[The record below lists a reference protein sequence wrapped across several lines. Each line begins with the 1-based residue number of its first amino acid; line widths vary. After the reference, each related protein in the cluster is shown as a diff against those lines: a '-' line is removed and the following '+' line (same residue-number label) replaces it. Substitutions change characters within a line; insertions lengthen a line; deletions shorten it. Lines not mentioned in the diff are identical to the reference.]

1 VKRLT
6 PSEPDAGSELDT
18 RERILEVAAKLFA
31 KQGYDGTSVRD
42 IAKELGIANPS
53 IYYHFKS
60 KVDILI
66 ELLREPLKTVELAV
80 AEAKKLSG
88 EAKIRRILEGLL
100 DALEVHQ
107 GVVLTVPS
115 NAKKL
120 ATPHQLSAFEAMP
133 KVISLISE
141 TTAKD
146 NREVRITMAIGAVE
160 GIVRSLRSNSAD
172 TDTVIKQLRKHRKI
186 ILELVL
192 KILRS

>member
-6 PSEPDAGSELDT
+6 PLEPDT
-18 RERILEVAAKLFA
+18 RERILEVAAKLFVE
-31 KQGYDGTSVRD
+31 QGYDGTSVRD

-66 ELLREPLKTVELAV
+66 ELLSEPLKTVGLAV

-88 EAKIRRILEGLL
+88 EARTRRIIEGLL

-107 GVVLTVPS
+107 GVMLTAPPEA
-115 NAKKL
+115 AKIVASQSLVVSETIPNVAALL
-120 ATPHQLSAFEAMP
+120 A
-133 KVISLISE
+133 E

-146 NREVRITMAIGAVE
+146 NRELRVMMAIGAVE
-160 GIVRSLRSNSAD
+160 GIVKSLRSASAN
-172 TDTVIKQLRKHRKI
+172 TNLVVKQLRKQREVI
-186 ILELVL
+186 IELVL
-192 KILRS
+192 KILQS